1 MLKKIKKTRPVYSL
15 ANYILLGRL
24 LYYIPYLAPMHPG
37 RVIST
42 FVGLDAVIGALTAN
56 GAALVS
62 NPSNSASKVRSGR
75 DQFRASILLQ
85 LFCFIGFILIEILFH
100 RRCIK
105 ARNIV
110 TPRLRTL
117 FVLLYVSSGLILV
130 RNIYRVIEVFEG
142 IDGYI
147 AHHESFFW
155 VFDGALMIINTVMFN
170 IIHPMMILPQSNKV
184 YLATDG
190 CTERMGPGWMDKRN
204 FFLTLIDPFDIV
216 GLVMN
221 KDQKVKFW
229 EREEEFPIVQREE
242 GGGRCRNTK
251 GEVAPPPP
259 PPPQSA

>member
-1 MLKKIKKTRPVYSL
+1 
-15 ANYILLGRL
+15 
-24 LYYIPYLAPMHPG
+24 MHPG

-42 FVGLDAVIGALTAN
+42 FVGLDAIIGVLTAN
-56 GAALVS
+56 GAALVA
-62 NPSNSASKVRSGR
+62 NRSNSASEIRSGR

-85 LFCFIGFILIEILFH
+85 LFCFIGFVFLEITFH
-100 RRCIK
+100 RRCIR

-117 FVLLYVSSGLILV
+117 FVLLYASSGLILV
-130 RNIYRVIEVFEG
+130 RNIYRVVEVFEG
-142 IDGYI
+142 TDGYTNS
-147 AHHESFFW
+147 HEAFFY

-170 IIHPMMILPQSNKV
+170 IMHPMMILPNSNKV

-204 FFLTLIDPFDIV
+204 FFVTLIDPFDLA
-216 GLVMN
+216 GLVKN
-221 KDQKVKFW
+221 KEKKVKFW
-229 EREEEFPIVQREE
+229 EREEDFPIVQREE

-251 GEVAPPPP
+251 GENAPPPPPP